1 MEEALGLWSSS
12 KRRNPERETPD
23 RIVHIATV
31 GRLPSVNDDPYQISD
46 PISFAIHQERYA
58 AGRAGHF
65 PDAVYLLYT
74 AKPPPGSKEIAET
87 LQKKLQKM
95 GLSAEQICPE
105 EIEPFDIEAVANKVA
120 ELIDQERRQG
130 AKIVVNFTA
139 GTAPMQVGAFAKAME
154 WRLRSGADFK
164 LEIIYVQEFKGE
176 RPITVP
182 QKRWINR
189 IISPWHTAPTVQQPR
204 GTQETMIIQSIEP
217 YGLYYDHLFNRGL
230 ELFKKFDYERAETYF
245 AQAENFRR
253 TQEEYNQAAGYRVL
267 CQAYSLWDS
276 FVYSGAA
283 GALRQAASYLED
295 QKELLEE
302 KVEYVTKRVS
312 TLKGGPSLFY
322 TVDML
327 ENAVRE
333 FVRGRPHEALL
344 KAFRFFELVMEY
356 QLAQAYNFFEP
367 TRDKPKEANR
377 WKEIAKQWGRRRKIS
392 APVETLNKIRLGEEI
407 FYSLDAEILLD
418 LLGDSLYKSM
428 VYLLNQAR
436 LSLSD
441 LREARNKSSWYH
453 GREGVKPGV
462 VDPDKIKAVLQ
473 AAYRVLEQLKR
484 KHKDED
490 WTGLERVLRPYEYD
504 PLALLAPEES

>member
-1 MEEALGLWSSS
+1 MIMME
-12 KRRNPERETPD
+12 

-31 GRLPSVNDDPYQISD
+31 GRNLIVNADPDQISD
-46 PISFAIHQERYA
+46 PISFAIYQERCA
-58 AGRAGHF
+58 EGRAGRL

-74 AKPPPGSKEIAET
+74 EKPPPGSKEIAET

-95 GLSAEQICPE
+95 GLSAKQICLE
-105 EIEPFDIEAVANKVA
+105 EIDPFDIEAVANKVT
-120 ELIDQERRQG
+120 ELIDQERQQG

-139 GTAPMQVGAFAKAME
+139 GTAPMQVGAFAKAMD
-154 WRLRSGADFK
+154 WRLRTGADFG

-176 RPITVP
+176 RPITVS

-204 GTQETMIIQSIEP
+204 GTQETMVIQSIEP
-217 YGLYYDHLFNRGL
+217 FGLYFDHLFNRGL
-230 ELFKKFDYERAETYF
+230 ELFNKFDYERAETYF
-245 AQAENFRR
+245 AQAENFVR
-253 TQEEYNQAAGYRVL
+253 TQEEYNQAAGYRAL

-276 FVYSGAA
+276 FIYSGAA
-283 GALRQAASYLED
+283 GALRQAASHLEG
-295 QKELLEE
+295 QQALLEE
-302 KVEYVTKRVS
+302 KAQYATQRVF

-327 ENAVRE
+327 GNAVRE
-333 FVRGRPHEALL
+333 FVRRRPHEALL
-344 KAFRFFELVMEY
+344 KTFRFFELVMEY

-367 TRDKPKEANR
+367 TRDTKEANR
-377 WKEIAKQWGRRRKIS
+377 WKEIAKQWGRRRGRKIS
-392 APVETLNKIRLGEEI
+392 APVETLNKMRVGEEI

-428 VYLLNQAR
+428 VHLLEQAG

-441 LREARNKSSWYH
+441 LREVRNKSSWYH

-462 VDPDKIKAVLQ
+462 VSPDKVIAVLR
-473 AAYRVLEQLKR
+473 AAYRVLEQLKK

-490 WTGLERVLRPYEYD
+490 WTGLERVLRPYDYK
-504 PLALLAPEES
+504 PLDLLASEGS